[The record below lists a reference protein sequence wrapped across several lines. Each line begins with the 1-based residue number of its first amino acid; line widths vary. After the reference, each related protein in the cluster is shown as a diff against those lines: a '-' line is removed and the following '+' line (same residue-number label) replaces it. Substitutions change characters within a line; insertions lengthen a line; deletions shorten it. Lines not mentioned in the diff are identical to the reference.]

1 MLEMHG
7 CCACLWLPLIG
18 CKERP
23 EHCIWA
29 KLTLRRQHHAGASRV
44 IISGGRG
51 APCISMP
58 FCGPHTPSTN
68 PRSPPTCTCILHLLT
83 TAHRHLQSPTRPPH
97 ALQVANR
104 AIEIAQEL
112 AKEKTEGQHSLR
124 RAEGGGGGGGGQA
137 GEGQGQAQ
145 GQSDHV
151 VEEAIASTG
160 RTTAAVGDDSDVPGA
175 ASEAAADA
183 AASGGS
189 STPQQLLHQ
198 GEAEGSGAAQGGEAG
213 AAAAAAAVR
222 RRSTL
227 QAAVLESID
236 GFVSRFPA
244 LRPAGVAGGGGAA
257 PQAA

>member
-1 MLEMHG
+1 MRVAAPDWVHG
-7 CCACLWLPLIG
+7 TGSTLHLGKANSAQAAPCWCIPGCYLWLALCPL
-18 CKERP
+18 
-23 EHCIWA
+23 H
-29 KLTLRRQHHAGASRV
+29 LHAILS
-44 IISGGRG
+44 
-51 APCISMP
+51 PP
-58 FCGPHTPSTN
+58 PPPTPSTN
-68 PRSPPTCTCILHLLT
+68 PRLPPTCTCILHLLIN
-83 TAHRHLQSPTRPPH
+83 AHRHLQSPTRPPH
-97 ALQVANR
+97 AWQVANR

-112 AKEKTEGQHSLR
+112 AKEKTEAQHSLR
-124 RAEGGGGGGGGQA
+124 RAEGDGGGGGQA
-137 GEGQGQAQ
+137 GEGQAQ

-244 LRPAGVAGGGGAA
+244 LRPAGAAGGGGAA